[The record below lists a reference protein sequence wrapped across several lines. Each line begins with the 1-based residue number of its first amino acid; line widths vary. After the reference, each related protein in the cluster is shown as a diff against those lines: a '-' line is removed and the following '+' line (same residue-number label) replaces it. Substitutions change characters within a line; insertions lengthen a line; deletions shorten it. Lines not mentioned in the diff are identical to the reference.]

1 MVIVSKEEKRAV
13 YTYLLK
19 EGVITVKKDSY
30 LPKHQHLDMTNL
42 KVQMIVKSLK
52 SRGYLNDVFSWMWSY
67 YTVTNAGVQYLVK
80 ELGVSSD
87 VVPATYKKKR
97 VIAAPKVEDEGDEKA
112 TPVPTEGETAE
123 APLQA

>member
-1 MVIVSKEEKRAV
+1 MVLVSKEEKRAI

-19 EGVITVKKDSY
+19 EGVIVVKKDSY
-30 LPKHQHLDMTNL
+30 LPKHQHLDMSNL

-67 YTVTNAGVQYLVK
+67 YTVTNAGVAYLVK

-97 VIAAPKVEDEGDEKA
+97 IIAAPKVEDEGEEKA
-112 TPVPTEGETAE
+112 TPAAPEGQAE
-123 APLQA
+123 QAFI